1 MAILWFIIEVLSTAF
16 ENYVV
21 LETLEKMFGH
31 KYAGSKKYICFY
43 CTLAISTGY
52 VTFINQYINF
62 EGWLALITILIFV
75 VYSALFIQDKT
86 HIKLLLPIILFSVIF
101 GINVMVA
108 YIMSTKLGMPDT
120 FFYYSKDSARLLGL
134 FLTKFIFFIVTR
146 FFIRLHKKE
155 PFQLKRNELLITIA
169 MFALTLTIS
178 ISLIKLQTSTENAN
192 MLIFIAVSCALITN
206 LFVFY
211 MMKKI
216 SKDNKDKLKISILQL
231 QLSEQK
237 TMIEEAGLISQDI
250 KKTEHDL
257 KHHLLSVLGMI
268 EAGDMQYAENYLKSL
283 LYEYE
288 TSIFKYI
295 SIDNSAVNSILNL
308 KIGRCHANKID
319 IKIEIES
326 DFSDFSDIDICVL
339 LANLLDNAIE
349 ASANVELPKISVSIK
364 NNKNYLCINVRNR
377 INSSILEINK
387 ELKTTKND
395 KSNHGLGTFSI
406 SQIVEKYD
414 GMKNYYEQNDYF
426 IADIWLKRNL
436 YSLEKRI
443 ESEVIFQTRQN

>member
-1 MAILWFIIEVLSTAF
+1 MEFFWIIVEVLSTAF

-31 KYAGSKKYICFY
+31 KYSGPKKYICLY
-43 CTLAISTGY
+43 SALVLSTGY
-52 VTFINQYINF
+52 VTLINQYNYF
-62 EGWLALITILIFV
+62 EGWLALITILFFV
-75 VYSALFIQDKT
+75 TYSALFIESKKI
-86 HIKLLLPIILFSVIF
+86 IKLLLPIILFSVIF
-101 GINVMVA
+101 GINVITA
-108 YIMSTKLGMPDT
+108 YIMSMVLGMPDT

-134 FLTKFIFFIVTR
+134 FLTKFLFFITTR
-146 FFIRLHKKE
+146 FFIRMHKKE
-155 PFQLKRNELLITIA
+155 PFELKKNESLVTIA
-169 MFALTLTIS
+169 IFILTLVIS
-178 ISLIKLQTSTENAN
+178 ISLIMLQTNSRDSDA
-192 MLIFIAVSCALITN
+192 LIFIAVFCALITN

-216 SKDNKDKLKISILQL
+216 SKDNKDKLKISILEL

-237 TMIEEAGLISQDI
+237 NMIEEAGLISRDI

-268 EAGDMQYAENYLKSL
+268 EAGNMQYAENYLKSL
-283 LYEYE
+283 LHEYE
-288 TSIFKYI
+288 ARIFKYI

-319 IKIEIES
+319 IKVEIES
-326 DFSDFSDIDICVL
+326 SFFNFSDIDICVL

-349 ASANVELPKISVSIK
+349 ASRCVETPQISLSIK
-364 NNKNYLCINVRNR
+364 NKMNYLCITVRNR
-377 INSSILEINK
+377 IDRSVLEKNK
-387 ELKTTKND
+387 ELKTTKRD
-395 KSNHGLGTFSI
+395 KYNHGLGTFSI

-414 GMKNYYEQNDYF
+414 GMKKYYEKNGYF
-426 IADIWLKRNL
+426 VADIWLKQNI

-443 ESEVIFQTRQN
+443 ETEAVYQTRQK